1 MIKQKHQKDIHFWSK
16 FFWWLGFLQSS
27 LSQVIVERSRFK
39 PVTFMHTEVLEA
51 TSSWSLAIRDWVLS
65 DVEDKNF
72 HEHLP
77 YMYIYIYVYML
88 FCCFYKGNLKIQDF
102 FVPPVLRFG
111 ETSARKTASIRR
123 LDQMT

>member
-77 YMYIYIYVYML
+77 YMYIYICIHVVLL
-88 FCCFYKGNLKIQDF
+88 FLQRELEDSGFLC
-102 FVPPVLRFG
+102 
-111 ETSARKTASIRR
+111 ASGFAIWR
-123 LDQMT
+123 DISKKNSFNQAT